1 MMSAPLPPVF
11 RMSPDLAQQLL
22 LKTLLPLALL
32 IAAGGIWPRWQSG
45 ISIVGLRGEISRLVL
60 NFFAPML
67 FFAAGAAA
75 TVDLSLLQVP
85 LIVGLTT
92 LAGLG
97 LAALALFATPL
108 GRGLSRP
115 ARGTIMLT
123 AGFGNVL
130 FFGYPLLT
138 TVFGEPGARYP
149 FFADMLAATPL
160 VWSIGVW
167 IAFRCGKHTEHAS
180 FLAMW
185 LRLPPVWGFAAG
197 LAVNLSGLPL
207 APLIE
212 AARWAGS
219 PTIPLM
225 LFVLGLTIP
234 WHDLRPQKAV
244 YVSLTIKLA
253 LMPLLALGIA
263 LALPGKLSEPAEAG
277 VLEAAMP
284 TMVMVI
290 ALADRFGLDTRLAG
304 LIMGWSTLAGLVT
317 LPFWLVVVKGL
328 AS

>member
-1 MMSAPLPPVF
+1 MSA
-11 RMSPDLAQQLL
+11 DLALALL
-22 LKTLLPLALL
+22 LKTLLPLSLL
-32 IAAGGIWPRWQSG
+32 IAAGGIWPRWQTG
-45 ISIVGLRGEISRLVL
+45 ISIVGLRGEINRLVL

-67 FFAAGAAA
+67 FFAAGASA
-75 TVDLSLLQVP
+75 TIDASLLEVP
-85 LIVGLTT
+85 LILGVATFF
-92 LAGLG
+92 GLG
-97 LAALALFATPL
+97 LAAFVLFATPL
-108 GRGLSRP
+108 GRGIPGP
-115 ARGTIMLT
+115 ARGAIML
-123 AGFGNVL
+123 ASGFGNVL
-130 FFGYPLLT
+130 FFGYPFLT
-138 TVFGEPGARYP
+138 TVFGERGARYP
-149 FFADMLAATPL
+149 FFADMLATTPL

-167 IAFRCGKHTEHAS
+167 IAFHCGRHDERAS
-180 FLAMW
+180 FLSMW
-185 LRLPPVWGFAAG
+185 LRLPPVWGFALG
-197 LAVNLSGLPL
+197 IAVNLSNLPL
-207 APLIE
+207 APLVE

-244 YVSLTIKLA
+244 FVALTIKLA
-253 LMPLLALGIA
+253 VMPLLALGVA
-263 LALPGKLSEPAEAG
+263 LAWPGKLSEPGEAG

-328 AS
+328 AT

>member
-1 MMSAPLPPVF
+1 MSAE
-11 RMSPDLAQQLL
+11 LAQQLL
-22 LKTLLPLALL
+22 LKTLLPLSLL
-32 IAAGGIWPRWQSG
+32 IAAGGIWPRWQTG
-45 ISIVGLRGEISRLVL
+45 ISIVGLRGEINRLVL

-75 TVDLSLLQVP
+75 TVNINLLQLP
-85 LIVGLTT
+85 LILGTAT

-97 LAALALFATPL
+97 LAALALYATPL
-108 GRGLSRP
+108 GRDLSNP
-115 ARGTIMLT
+115 ARGAIML
-123 AGFGNVL
+123 ASGFGNVL
-130 FFGYPLLT
+130 FFGYPFLT
-138 TVFGEPGARYP
+138 TVFGERGGRYP
-149 FFADMLAATPL
+149 FFADMLATTPL
-160 VWSIGVW
+160 IWSLGVW
-167 IAFRCGKHTEHAS
+167 LAFRCGKHTEHAS
-180 FLAMW
+180 FLRMW
-185 LRLPPVWGFAAG
+185 LKLPPVWGFAAG
-197 LAVNLSGLPL
+197 IAANVSGFGL

-244 YVSLTIKLA
+244 AVAMFIKLA
-253 LMPLLALGIA
+253 LMPLLALGVA
-263 LALPGKLSEPAEAG
+263 LAWPGPLSEPGEAG

-304 LIMGWSTLAGLVT
+304 LIMGWSTLTGLVT
-317 LPFWLVVVKGL
+317 LPFWLYVVKGL

>member
-1 MMSAPLPPVF
+1 
-11 RMSPDLAQQLL
+11 
-22 LKTLLPLALL
+22 
-32 IAAGGIWPRWQSG
+32 
-45 ISIVGLRGEISRLVL
+45 
-60 NFFAPML
+60 
-67 FFAAGAAA
+67 
-75 TVDLSLLQVP
+75 
-85 LIVGLTT
+85 
-92 LAGLG
+92 
-97 LAALALFATPL
+97 
-108 GRGLSRP
+108 
-115 ARGTIMLT
+115 
-123 AGFGNVL
+123 VL
-130 FFGYPLLT
+130 FFGYPFLT
-138 TVFGEPGARYP
+138 TVYGEAGARYP

-167 IAFRCGKHTEHAS
+167 IAFHCGRHTEHAS
-180 FLAMW
+180 FLNMW
-185 LRLPPVWGFAAG
+185 LKLPPVWGFAAG

-207 APLIE
+207 EPLIE

-244 YVSLTIKLA
+244 AVALVIKLA

-263 LALPGKLSEPAEAG
+263 LAWPGKLTEPGEAG

>member
-1 MMSAPLPPVF
+1 MSAE
-11 RMSPDLAQQLL
+11 LAQQLL
-22 LKTLLPLALL
+22 LKTLLPLSLL
-32 IAAGGIWPRWQSG
+32 IAAGGIWPRWQTG
-45 ISIVGLRGEISRLVL
+45 ISIVGLRGEINRLVL

-75 TVDLSLLQVP
+75 SVDFGILQVP
-85 LIVGLTT
+85 LILGAST
-92 LAGLG
+92 LFGLG

-108 GRGLSRP
+108 GRGLSNP
-115 ARGTIMLT
+115 ARGAILL
-123 AGFGNVL
+123 ASGFGNVL
-130 FFGYPLLT
+130 FFGYPFLT
-138 TVFGEPGARYP
+138 TVFGESGARYP
-149 FFADMLAATPL
+149 FFADMLATTPL
-160 VWSIGVW
+160 VWSLGVW

-180 FLAMW
+180 FLSMW

-197 LAVNLSGLPL
+197 IAVNLSGAGLEPL
-207 APLIE
+207 VE

-244 YVSLTIKLA
+244 VVAMAIKLA

-263 LALPGKLSEPAEAG
+263 LAWPGNLSEPAEAA

-304 LIMGWSTLAGLVT
+304 LIMGWSTLVGLVT
-317 LPFWLVVVKGL
+317 LPFWLVVVKGF

>member
-1 MMSAPLPPVF
+1 MSAE
-11 RMSPDLAQQLL
+11 LAQQLL
-22 LKTLLPLALL
+22 LKTLLPLSLL
-32 IAAGGIWPRWQSG
+32 IAAGGIWPRWQTG
-45 ISIVGLRGEISRLVL
+45 ISIVGLRGEINRLVL

-67 FFAAGAAA
+67 FFSAGAAA
-75 TVDLSLLQVP
+75 TVDLSILQVP
-85 LIVGLTT
+85 LVLGAATLFGLT
-92 LAGLG
+92 

-115 ARGTIMLT
+115 QRGAIML
-123 AGFGNVL
+123 ASGFGNVL
-130 FFGYPLLT
+130 FFGYPFLT
-138 TVFGEPGARYP
+138 TVYGDSGARYP
-149 FFADMLAATPL
+149 FFADMLATTPL
-160 VWSIGVW
+160 VWSLGVW

-180 FLAMW
+180 FLRMW
-185 LRLPPVWGFAAG
+185 LTLPPVWGFAAG
-197 LAVNLSGLPL
+197 IAVNLSGAGLQPL
-207 APLIE
+207 VE
-212 AARWAGS
+212 AAHWAGS

-234 WHDLRPQKAV
+234 WHDLRPHKAV
-244 YVSLTIKLA
+244 MVALGIKLA

-263 LALPGKLSEPAEAG
+263 LAWPGTLTEPGEAA

-304 LIMGWSTLAGLVT
+304 LIMGWSTLVGLVT
-317 LPFWLVVVKGL
+317 LPFWLVVVKGI

>member
-1 MMSAPLPPVF
+1 MSAE
-11 RMSPDLAQQLL
+11 LAQQLL
-22 LKTLLPLALL
+22 LKTLLPLSLL
-32 IAAGGIWPRWQSG
+32 IAAGGIWPRWQAG
-45 ISIVGLRGEISRLVL
+45 ISIVSLRGEINRLVL

-67 FFAAGAAA
+67 FFAAGASA
-75 TVDLSLLQVP
+75 TVDLELLQVP
-85 LIVGLTT
+85 LLLGAAT
-92 LAGLG
+92 LFGLG

-108 GRGLSRP
+108 GHGLSRP
-115 ARGTIMLT
+115 ARGAIML
-123 AGFGNVL
+123 ASGFGNVL
-130 FFGYPLLT
+130 FFGYPFLS
-138 TVFGEPGARYP
+138 TVFGEPGMRYP
-149 FFADMLAATPL
+149 FFADMLATTPL
-160 VWSIGVW
+160 VWSLGVW
-167 IAFRCGKHTEHAS
+167 IAFRCGRHEEHAS

-197 LAVNLSGLPL
+197 LAVNLSGLSLMPL
-207 APLIE
+207 VE

-244 YVSLTIKLA
+244 FVALAIKLA
-253 LMPLLALGIA
+253 LMPLLALG
-263 LALPGKLSEPAEAG
+263 LAQAWPGRLSEPAQAG
-277 VLEAAMP
+277 ILEAAMP

-304 LIMGWSTLAGLVT
+304 LIMGWSTLAGLAT
-317 LPFWLVVVKGL
+317 LPFWLVVVKGI

>member
-1 MMSAPLPPVF
+1 
-11 RMSPDLAQQLL
+11 MSPDLAQQLL
-22 LKTLLPLALL
+22 LKTLLPLSLL
-32 IAAGGIWPRWQSG
+32 IAAGGIWPRWQTG
-45 ISIVGLRGEISRLVL
+45 ISIVGLRGEINRLVL

-75 TVDLSLLQVP
+75 TVDLGILQVP
-85 LIVGLTT
+85 LILGAAT
-92 LAGLG
+92 LFGLG
-97 LAALALFATPL
+97 LAAVVLFLTPW
-108 GRGLSRP
+108 GRGLSNP
-115 ARGTIMLT
+115 ARGSILL
-123 AGFGNVL
+123 ASGFGNVL
-130 FFGYPLLT
+130 FFGYPFLT
-138 TVFGEPGARYP
+138 TVFGESGARYP
-149 FFADMLAATPL
+149 FFADMLATTPL
-160 VWSIGVW
+160 VWSLGVW
-167 IAFRCGKHTEHAS
+167 MAYRCGKHTEHAS
-180 FLAMW
+180 FLNMW

-197 LAVNLSGLPL
+197 IAVNLSGADLDPL
-207 APLIE
+207 VE

-244 YVSLTIKLA
+244 MVAMGIKLA
-253 LMPLLALGIA
+253 LMPLFALGIA
-263 LALPGKLSEPAEAG
+263 LAWPGPLSEPAEAA

-304 LIMGWSTLAGLVT
+304 LIMGWSTLVGLVT
-317 LPFWLVVVKGL
+317 LPFWLVVVKGF

>member
-1 MMSAPLPPVF
+1 
-11 RMSPDLAQQLL
+11 MSPELAQQLL
-22 LKTLLPLALL
+22 LKTLLPLSLL
-32 IAAGGIWPRWQSG
+32 IAAGAIWPRWQTG
-45 ISIVGLRGEISRLVL
+45 ISVVGLRGEINRLVL

-67 FFAAGAAA
+67 FFSAGAAA
-75 TVDLSLLQVP
+75 TVDLSILQVP
-85 LIVGLTT
+85 LIFGAAT
-92 LAGLG
+92 LFGLG

-115 ARGTIMLT
+115 QRGAIML
-123 AGFGNVL
+123 ASGFGNVL
-130 FFGYPLLT
+130 FFGYPFLT
-138 TVFGEPGARYP
+138 TVYGESGARYP

-160 VWSIGVW
+160 LWSLGVW
-167 IAFRCGKHTEHAS
+167 IAYRCGHHAERTS
-180 FLAMW
+180 FLSMW

-197 LAVNLSGLPL
+197 LVVNLSGLSLEPL
-207 APLIE
+207 VE

-244 YVSLTIKLA
+244 FVAMGIKLA

-263 LALPGKLSEPAEAG
+263 LAWPGKLSEPGEAA

-290 ALADRFGLDTRLAG
+290 ALADRFGLDIRLAG

-317 LPFWLVVVKGL
+317 LPFWLVVVKGF

>member
-1 MMSAPLPPVF
+1 MSAE
-11 RMSPDLAQQLL
+11 LAQQLL
-22 LKTLLPLALL
+22 LKTLLPLSLL
-32 IAAGGIWPRWQSG
+32 IAAGGIWPRWQTGVSA
-45 ISIVGLRGEISRLVL
+45 VALRGEISRLVL
-60 NFFAPML
+60 NFFAPVL
-67 FFAAGAAA
+67 FFAAGASARI
-75 TVDLSLLQVP
+75 DFSLLQVP
-85 LIVGLTT
+85 LILGVATVSGL
-92 LAGLG
+92 A
-97 LAALALFATPL
+97 LAALAVFATPL
-108 GRGLSRP
+108 GRGLSQP
-115 ARGTIMLT
+115 ARGTVLLA

-130 FFGYPLLT
+130 FFGYPFLT
-138 TVFGEPGARYP
+138 TVFGESGARYP
-149 FFADMLAATPL
+149 FFADMLATTPL
-160 VWSIGVW
+160 VWSVGVW
-167 IAFRCGKHTEHAS
+167 IAFRCGRHAEHAS

-207 APLIE
+207 APLVE

-244 YVSLTIKLA
+244 GVALFIKLA
-253 LMPLLALGIA
+253 LMPLVALGVA
-263 LALPGKLSEPAEAG
+263 LAWPGRLAEPGEAG

-317 LPFWLVVVKGL
+317 LPFWLWVLKGL
-328 AS
+328 AT

>member
-1 MMSAPLPPVF
+1 MSAE
-11 RMSPDLAQQLL
+11 LAQQLL

-45 ISIVGLRGEISRLVL
+45 ISIVGLRGEINRLVL

-67 FFAAGAAA
+67 FFSAGAAA

-85 LIVGLTT
+85 LILGTVT
-92 LAGLG
+92 LLGIG
-97 LAALALFATPL
+97 LAALAMFATPL
-108 GRGLSRP
+108 GRGVSRP
-115 ARGTIMLT
+115 ARGALMLA

-130 FFGYPLLT
+130 FFGYPFLS
-138 TVFGEPGARYP
+138 TVYGEAGGRYP
-149 FFADMLAATPL
+149 FFADMLATTPL
-160 VWSIGVW
+160 VWSLGVW
-167 IAFRCGKHTEHAS
+167 IAFRCGQHSERVS
-180 FLAMW
+180 FLSMW
-185 LRLPPVWGFAAG
+185 LKLPPVWGFAAG
-197 LAVNLSGLPL
+197 LAVNLSGFPL
-207 APLIE
+207 QPLIE
-212 AARWAGS
+212 AARWAGG

-234 WHDLRPQKAV
+234 WHDLRPQKTVFVA
-244 YVSLTIKLA
+244 LAIKLA
-253 LMPLLALGIA
+253 LMPLLALAIA
-263 LALPGKLSEPAEAG
+263 LAWPGKLTEPAEAA

-284 TMVMVI
+284 SMVMVI

>member
-1 MMSAPLPPVF
+1 MSA
-11 RMSPDLAQQLL
+11 DLAQQLL
-22 LKTLLPLALL
+22 LKTLLPLSLL

-45 ISIVGLRGEISRLVL
+45 ISIVGLRGEINRLVL
-60 NFFAPML
+60 NFFAPVL
-67 FFAAGAAA
+67 FFSAGAAA
-75 TVDLSLLQVP
+75 TVDLNLLQVP
-85 LIVGLTT
+85 LILGVAT

-108 GRGLSRP
+108 GHGLSRP
-115 ARGTIMLT
+115 QRGAVMLA

-130 FFGYPLLT
+130 FFGYPFLT
-138 TVFGEPGARYP
+138 TVFGERGARYP
-149 FFADMLAATPL
+149 FFADMLATTPL
-160 VWSIGVW
+160 VWSLGVW

-180 FLAMW
+180 FLRMW

-197 LAVNLSGLPL
+197 IVVNLSGAHLDPL
-207 APLIE
+207 VE

-244 YVSLTIKLA
+244 AVALLIKLA
-253 LMPLLALGIA
+253 LMPLLALGVA
-263 LALPGKLSEPAEAG
+263 LAWPGPLTEPGEAG

-304 LIMGWSTLAGLVT
+304 LIMGWSTLTGLVT
-317 LPFWLVVVKGL
+317 LPFWLWLLKGL

>member
-1 MMSAPLPPVF
+1 
-11 RMSPDLAQQLL
+11 MSPDLAQQLL

-45 ISIVGLRGEISRLVL
+45 ISIVGLRGEINRLVL

-75 TVDLSLLQVP
+75 RVDLNILQVP
-85 LIVGLTT
+85 QILGTATLT
-92 LAGLG
+92 GLG
-97 LAALALFATPL
+97 LAALALYATPL
-108 GRGLSRP
+108 GRGLSNP
-115 ARGTIMLT
+115 ARGAIML
-123 AGFGNVL
+123 ASGFGNVL
-130 FFGYPLLT
+130 FFGYPFLT
-138 TVFGEPGARYP
+138 TVFGERGGRYP
-149 FFADMLAATPL
+149 FFADMLATTPL
-160 VWSIGVW
+160 IWSLGVW

-180 FLAMW
+180 FLRMW
-185 LRLPPVWGFAAG
+185 LKLPPVWGFAAG
-197 LAVNLSGLPL
+197 LAANLSGLPL

-244 YVSLTIKLA
+244 AVAMFIKLA
-253 LMPLLALGIA
+253 LMPLLALGVA
-263 LALPGKLSEPAEAG
+263 LAWPGPLSEPGEAG

-317 LPFWLVVVKGL
+317 LPFWLWLLKGL

>member
-1 MMSAPLPPVF
+1 MSAE
-11 RMSPDLAQQLL
+11 LAQQLL
-22 LKTLLPLALL
+22 LKTLLPLSLL
-32 IAAGGIWPRWQSG
+32 IAAGGIWPRWQAG
-45 ISIVGLRGEISRLVL
+45 ISIVSLRGEINRLVL

-67 FFAAGAAA
+67 FFAAGASA
-75 TVDLSLLQVP
+75 TVDLGLLQVP
-85 LIVGLTT
+85 LLLGAAT
-92 LAGLG
+92 LFGLG

-108 GRGLSRP
+108 GHGLSRP
-115 ARGTIMLT
+115 ERGAIML
-123 AGFGNVL
+123 ASGFGNVL
-130 FFGYPLLT
+130 FFGYPFLS
-138 TVFGEPGARYP
+138 TVFGEPGTRYP
-149 FFADMLAATPL
+149 FFADMLATTPL
-160 VWSIGVW
+160 VWSLGVW
-167 IAFRCGKHTEHAS
+167 IAFRCGRHEEHAS

-197 LAVNLSGLPL
+197 LAINLSGLSL
-207 APLIE
+207 APLVE

-244 YVSLTIKLA
+244 FVALAIKLA
-253 LMPLLALGIA
+253 LMPLLALGLG
-263 LALPGKLSEPAEAG
+263 LAWPGTLSEPAQAG
-277 VLEAAMP
+277 ILEAAMP

-304 LIMGWSTLAGLVT
+304 LIMGWSTLVGLAT
-317 LPFWLVVVKGL
+317 LPFWLVVVKGV

>member
-1 MMSAPLPPVF
+1 MSAE
-11 RMSPDLAQQLL
+11 LAQQLL

-45 ISIVGLRGEISRLVL
+45 ISIVGLRGEINRLVL

-67 FFAAGAAA
+67 FFAAGASA
-75 TVDLSLLQVP
+75 TVDLNLLQVP
-85 LIVGLTT
+85 LILGTAT

-108 GRGLSRP
+108 GHGLSRP
-115 ARGTIMLT
+115 ARGAIML
-123 AGFGNVL
+123 ASGFGNVL
-130 FFGYPLLT
+130 FFGYPFLT
-138 TVFGEPGARYP
+138 TVFGERGARYP
-149 FFADMLAATPL
+149 FFADMLATTPL
-160 VWSIGVW
+160 VWSLGVW

-180 FLAMW
+180 FLRMW

-197 LAVNLSGLPL
+197 LAANLSGLPL
-207 APLIE
+207 QPLIE

-244 YVSLTIKLA
+244 AVALVIKLA
-253 LMPLLALGIA
+253 LMPLLALGVA
-263 LALPGKLSEPAEAG
+263 LAWPGRLSEPGEAG

-317 LPFWLVVVKGL
+317 LPFWLWQLKGL

>member
-1 MMSAPLPPVF
+1 MSA
-11 RMSPDLAQQLL
+11 DLALQLL
-22 LKTLLPLALL
+22 LKTLLPLSLL
-32 IAAGGIWPRWQSG
+32 IAAGGIWPRWQTG
-45 ISIVGLRGEISRLVL
+45 ISIVGLRGEINRLVL

-75 TVDLSLLQVP
+75 TVDLTLLQVP
-85 LIVGLTT
+85 LILGVAT
-92 LAGLG
+92 LFGLG
-97 LAALALFATPL
+97 VSALVLFATPL
-108 GRGLSRP
+108 GRNLSNP
-115 ARGTIMLT
+115 ARGSIML
-123 AGFGNVL
+123 ASAFGNVL
-130 FFGYPLLT
+130 FFGYPFLT
-138 TVFGEPGARYP
+138 TVFGERGARYP
-149 FFADMLAATPL
+149 FFADMLATTPL
-160 VWSIGVW
+160 VWSLGVW
-167 IAFRCGKHTEHAS
+167 IAFHCGRHDERAS
-180 FLAMW
+180 FLSMW
-185 LRLPPVWGFAAG
+185 LRLPPVWGFALG
-197 LAVNLSGLPL
+197 LLVNWTGLPL

-244 YVSLTIKLA
+244 FIALSIKLA
-253 LMPLLALGIA
+253 LMPLLALGVA
-263 LALPGKLSEPAEAG
+263 LAWPGTLTEPGEAG

>member
-1 MMSAPLPPVF
+1 MTA
-11 RMSPDLAQQLL
+11 DLAQQLL
-22 LKTLLPLALL
+22 LKTLLPLFLL
-32 IAAGGIWPRWQSG
+32 IAAGGLWPRWHSG
-45 ISIVGLRGEISRLVL
+45 ISIVGLRSEINRLVL

-67 FFAAGAAA
+67 FFSAGAAA
-75 TVDLSLLQVP
+75 TIDLNLLQVP
-85 LIVGLTT
+85 LLLGAAT
-92 LAGLG
+92 LFGLG

-108 GRGLSRP
+108 GRGLSNP
-115 ARGTIMLT
+115 ARGAIML
-123 AGFGNVL
+123 ASGFGNVL
-130 FFGYPLLT
+130 FFGYPFLT
-138 TVFGEPGARYP
+138 TVFGERGARYP
-149 FFADMLAATPL
+149 FFADMLATTPL
-160 VWSIGVW
+160 VWSLGVW

-180 FLAMW
+180 FLRMW

-197 LAVNLSGLPL
+197 IAVKLSGVGLEPL
-207 APLIE
+207 VE
-212 AARWAGS
+212 AAHWAGS

-244 YVSLTIKLA
+244 AVAMFIKLA

-263 LALPGKLSEPAEAG
+263 LAWPGGLAEPGEAG

-317 LPFWLVVVKGL
+317 LPFWLYAVKGL
-328 AS
+328 AP

>member
-1 MMSAPLPPVF
+1 MSA
-11 RMSPDLAQQLL
+11 DLAQQLL
-22 LKTLLPLALL
+22 LKTLLPLSLL
-32 IAAGGIWPRWQSG
+32 IAAGGIWPRWQTG
-45 ISIVGLRGEISRLVL
+45 ISIVGLRGEINRLVL

-67 FFAAGAAA
+67 FFSAGAAA
-75 TVDLSLLQVP
+75 TVDLSILQVP
-85 LIVGLTT
+85 LVLGAATLFGLT
-92 LAGLG
+92 

-115 ARGTIMLT
+115 QRGAIML
-123 AGFGNVL
+123 ASGFGNVL
-130 FFGYPLLT
+130 FFGYPFLT
-138 TVFGEPGARYP
+138 TVYGDSGARYP

-160 VWSIGVW
+160 VWSLGVW

-180 FLAMW
+180 FLRMW
-185 LRLPPVWGFAAG
+185 LTLPPVWGFAAG
-197 LAVNLSGLPL
+197 IAVNLSGAGLQPL
-207 APLIE
+207 VE
-212 AARWAGS
+212 AAHWAGS

-234 WHDLRPQKAV
+234 WHDLRPHKAV
-244 YVSLTIKLA
+244 MVALGIKLA

-263 LALPGKLSEPAEAG
+263 LAWPGKLTEPGEAA

-304 LIMGWSTLAGLVT
+304 LIMGWSTLVGLVT
-317 LPFWLVVVKGL
+317 LPFWLVVVKGI

>member
-1 MMSAPLPPVF
+1 
-11 RMSPDLAQQLL
+11 MSPELAQQLL
-22 LKTLLPLALL
+22 LKTLLPLFLL
-32 IAAGGIWPRWQSG
+32 IAAGGIWPRWHG
-45 ISIVGLRGEISRLVL
+45 ISIVSLRGEINRLVL

-67 FFAAGAAA
+67 FFSAGAAA
-75 TVDLSLLQVP
+75 SVDLSILQVP
-85 LIVGLTT
+85 LILGAATLFGL
-92 LAGLG
+92 A

-108 GRGLSRP
+108 GHGLSRP
-115 ARGTIMLT
+115 ARGAIML
-123 AGFGNVL
+123 ASGFGNVL
-130 FFGYPLLT
+130 FFGYPFLN
-138 TVFGEPGARYP
+138 TVYGEPGARYP
-149 FFADMLAATPL
+149 FFADMLATTPL
-160 VWSIGVW
+160 VWSLGVW

-180 FLAMW
+180 FLSMW

-197 LAVNLSGLPL
+197 IAVNLSGAQLDPL
-207 APLIE
+207 VE

-244 YVSLTIKLA
+244 MVAMIIKLA

-263 LALPGKLSEPAEAG
+263 LAWPGRLTEPAEAA

-304 LIMGWSTLAGLVT
+304 LIMGWSTLTGLAT
-317 LPFWLVVVKGL
+317 LPFWLYVVKGL
-328 AS
+328 GS